1 MQLTSDKLAKMS
13 LEEKIVAGLRIKLRF
28 VSQNVGGRFSIEDLY
43 EMPLTFRRKDKND
56 EAYLDEIAIKLDRE
70 IKEAGE
76 LSFVKRNKVNVKTQ
90 LAFDIVK
97 GIIESRIAEDD
108 AARAEAELRAKEKEL
123 MAQLDRIEQRELENK
138 SADEVRAEL
147 DALRKTQ
154 A

>member
-1 MQLTSDKLAKMS
+1 MQLTSDQLTKMTLA
-13 LEEKIVAGLRIKLRF
+13 EKIVAGIRLKLRF

-43 EMPLTFRRKDKND
+43 EMPLTFRRKGKND

-76 LSFVKRNKVNVKTQ
+76 LSFVKRNQVNVKTQ

-97 GIIESRIAEDD
+97 GIIDSRIAEDD
-108 AARAEAELRAKEKEL
+108 AAKAEAELRAKEKDL
-123 MAQLDRIEQRELENK
+123 MEQLDRIEQREQDNK

-147 DALRKTQ
+147 EELRKRQ